1 MTPFFANQWK
11 PLAEI
16 VLVTCA
22 AHCTRHTPHACVPT
36 SQAFEYYE
44 AALTMSDGYYGSAFY
59 TATGFHGLH
68 VIIGTTFLFVCA
80 LRMARGQFAPT
91 HHLGFQLAAW
101 YWHFV
106 DVVWLFVL
114 ITFYDF

>member
-1 MTPFFANQWK
+1 MTDGEAVK
-11 PLAEI
+11 R
-16 VLVTCA
+16 A
-22 AHCTRHTPHACVPT
+22 ALPGLILTICLGVVFTAC
-36 SQAFEYYE
+36 QAFEYYE

>member
-1 MTPFFANQWK
+1 
-11 PLAEI
+11 
-16 VLVTCA
+16 
-22 AHCTRHTPHACVPT
+22 
-36 SQAFEYYE
+36 
-44 AALTMSDGYYGSAFY
+44 MSDGYYGSAFY

-106 DVVWLFVL
+106 DVVGLFVL